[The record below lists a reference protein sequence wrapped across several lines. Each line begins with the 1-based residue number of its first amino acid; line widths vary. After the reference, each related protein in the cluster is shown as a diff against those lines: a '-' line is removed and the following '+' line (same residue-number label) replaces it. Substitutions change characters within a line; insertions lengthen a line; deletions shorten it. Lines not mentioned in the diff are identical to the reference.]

1 MAMPPTNRVT
11 YNQSLAGVYGAF
23 GAGGG
28 LQAFY
33 LQSAITPADLDKISL
48 ISDIPGSERWSV
60 RDLFQ
65 REVDND
71 RITNGLLP
79 YLEESE
85 RIKFFN
91 PLTLT
96 LLPTG
101 DDGYTIETTMPA
113 FLQGDLTEDE
123 ITWQTLEHEESF
135 RVKWIDDEDRYAR
148 LEWNDR
154 RTRLVAIDGQHR
166 LSALKRFKLDEAAES
181 HRTFLSWRIPVVV
194 VSFRAIDVSSESPT
208 VLDVVRSLFVYINQQ
223 ARTINPARAIL
234 LSDESINAVCTQ
246 ELIEHSH
253 RIDAEGESRRTVPL
267 LFYDWRGEERDGRPI
282 SSPVAMKSVEEI
294 NNWFHYYILG
304 EDLSPAQKVAL
315 KVTPAT
321 SLNGA
326 FVDQRLNYQYS
337 NLAREQFR
345 TTVLPAVT
353 FFLENFKPYSDYIGH
368 IRKMEKDCTDGDDI
382 GSYALSRL
390 RFGTILAPD
399 PILAAVDER
408 VREVVAA
415 VDSIKNSSFG
425 RLLREDIG
433 MRGIVCA
440 FGSLFEALG
449 PPGDWLAYAKWFTKA
464 TNAAYSAGLLTVEN
478 RQTRRLLHQ
487 IAIGHNDDTIN
498 YRLGDAESALGAYV
512 ELLVY
517 VYGDDVEDFEEYWD
531 QIWDSAFSRL
541 LATLTRGYKKEVRLE
556 LKEKEE
562 YRDGGKKLTEAV
574 KKEAEKRARRH
585 VGRLEK
591 ALFPE

>member
-1 MAMPPTNRVT
+1 MAMPPTNRMT

-60 RDLFQ
+60 RNLFQ

-71 RITNGLLP
+71 RITNSLLP
-79 YLEESE
+79 YLEEPE

-96 LLPTG
+96 LLPT
-101 DDGYTIETTMPA
+101 DEDGYTIRAKMPQ
-113 FLQGDLTEDE
+113 FVEGDLAEDGTSWKTVE
-123 ITWQTLEHEESF
+123 REESF
-135 RVKWIDDEDRYAR
+135 RVKWIDDDDRYAR

-181 HRTFLSWRIPVVV
+181 HRTFMSWRIPVVI
-194 VSFRAIDVSSESPT
+194 VSFRAIDAAEPPS

-234 LSDESINAVCTQ
+234 LSDESINHVCTQ

-253 RIDAEGESRRTVPL
+253 RIDAEGQNRRTVPL

-282 SSPVAMKSVEEI
+282 NSPVAVKSVEEI
-294 NNWFHYYILG
+294 DNWFRYYILG
-304 EDLSPAQKVAL
+304 DDLTPAQKIAL

-321 SLNGA
+321 PLNRA
-326 FVDQRLNYQYS
+326 FVDEALNYQYS
-337 NLAREQFR
+337 EMAREQFCA
-345 TTVLPAVT
+345 TILPAVT
-353 FFLENFKPYSDYIGH
+353 FFLENFKPYSDYISH
-368 IRKMEKDCTDGDDI
+368 IRKMEMECIDGDDI
-382 GSYALSRL
+382 GSFALSRL
-390 RFGTILAPD
+390 RFGTSLAPD
-399 PILAAVDER
+399 PILEAVDER
-408 VREVVAA
+408 VREIVGK
-415 VDSIKNSSFG
+415 VDDIKRSSFG
-425 RLLREDIG
+425 ELLRDDIG

-449 PPGDWLAYAKWFTKA
+449 PPEDWLVYAKWFTKA
-464 TNAAYSAGLLTVEN
+464 VNQAYDAGYLTIEDS
-478 RQTRRLLHQ
+478 QTKRLLHQ
-487 IAIGHNDDTIN
+487 IAVGHNDDTIN
-498 YRLGDAESALGAYV
+498 YRLEHAESALGAYV

-517 VYGDDVEDFEEYWD
+517 AYCDDVDEYEGYWD

-541 LATLTRGYKKEVRLE
+541 RSTLTRGYKKEVRLV

-562 YRDGGKKLTEAV
+562 YRDGGKQLTEAV
-574 KKEAEKRARRH
+574 RKEAEKRAKRH
-585 VGRLEK
+585 IVRLEK
-591 ALFPE
+591 ALFGE